1 MYLDVFTLSSLVDEF
16 MDTLVGGR
24 IQDAID
30 VDESGIGLEIYANHQ
45 RQYLYM
51 SADKTMPRIHLTG
64 EKLRR
69 GLTRPTQLGLLFRR
83 YVEGGLI
90 THVSQPDWERI
101 IHIELQHPDGEF
113 EIIVEPMERRS
124 NVLLVQDGMILDCM
138 NRVGPDENRFRL
150 SLPNHEY
157 VAPPPQTNRR
167 DPSKI
172 TQDDMLGFFEQ
183 AQDEKQKA
191 FQVLTGH
198 LLGMS
203 PLIAR
208 EIIFRAEGDIQLKAT
223 DADPVS
229 IFSAFKDVVNPLLR
243 REWQP
248 GIVESEDGVDAFSV
262 YPIEYL
268 PGWHPVETTSEA
280 LNAFYGTPT
289 GEDAYTAAKT
299 PLFRAVREARARLQG
314 KLDSLESSLK
324 DDHEREVLRQSGELI
339 LAYQYGLEDNQTE
352 LRAQYDP
359 DKPELVIQLDP
370 KLSPLDNAQRY
381 FTKYNKAKRALED
394 VPQLVK
400 ETKNELDYL
409 DQLDSDL
416 QNALNWPD
424 IDEVQ
429 QELQSRGYWRGK
441 RVKRTGGGQSAPLR
455 VVTKDGFVIWV
466 GRNSRQNELVTFKRA
481 NSEDYWLHARDVPGA
496 HVIIKYDG
504 RTISDEVIEQA
515 AAIAAFY
522 SKLRGEGSASVDVT
536 RVKYVKKIKGG
547 GQGMVTYRNERNLTV
562 TPMSEKAFESP

>member
-1 MYLDVFTLSSLVDEF
+1 MYLDVFTLSALVDEF

-24 IQDAID
+24 IQDSID
-30 VDESGIGLEIYANHQ
+30 VDDTGIGLEIYANHQ

-69 GLTRPTQLGLLFRR
+69 GLTRPTQVGLLFRR
-83 YVEGGLI
+83 YVEGGLV

-101 IHIELQHPDGEF
+101 IHFEIQHPEGDY
-113 EIIVEPMERRS
+113 EIIIEPMERRS
-124 NVLLVQDGMILDCM
+124 NILLVQRGQILDCM

-157 VAPPPQTNRR
+157 VPPPAQTNRR

-172 TQDDMLGFFEQ
+172 TLEDMIGFYEQ
-183 AQDEKQKA
+183 VQDEKQKA
-191 FQVLTGH
+191 FQVLTGN

-208 EIIFRAEGDIQLKAT
+208 EIIFRAESDVQIKAR
-223 DADPVS
+223 DANAES
-229 IFSAFKDVVNPLLR
+229 IFSAFKDVVTPLLR
-243 REWQP
+243 REWSP
-248 GIVESEDGVDAFSV
+248 GIVETEDGVEAFSV
-262 YPIEYL
+262 YPITYL
-268 PGWHPVETTSEA
+268 PGWHPVETISA
-280 LNAFYGTPT
+280 AVNAYYGTPT

-299 PLFRAVREARARLQG
+299 PLFKAIREARGRLQG

-324 DDHEREVLRQSGELI
+324 NDDEREVLRQSGELI

-370 KLSPLDNAQRY
+370 KMSPLDNAQRY

-394 VPQLVK
+394 VPQLVR
-400 ETKNELDYL
+400 ETKNELNYL
-409 DQLDSDL
+409 DQLEIDL
-416 QNALNWPD
+416 EGGTNWPD

-429 QELQSRGYWRGK
+429 QALQAGGYWRGK
-441 RVKRTGGGQSAPLR
+441 RIKRKGGGQSAPLR
-455 VVTKDGFVIWV
+455 IVTKDGFVIWV
-466 GRNSRQNELVTFKRA
+466 GRNSRQNEMVTFKKA
-481 NSEDYWLHARDVPGA
+481 NGDDLWLHARNVPGA
-496 HVIIKYDG
+496 HVIIKFDG
-504 RTISDEVIEQA
+504 RNIPEDVIEQA
-515 AAIAAFY
+515 AAIAAYY
-522 SKLRGEGSASVDVT
+522 SKSRAEGAASVDVT
-536 RVKYVKKIKGG
+536 RIKYVKSIKGA
-547 GQGMVTYRNERNLTV
+547 GQGMVTYRNERNITV
-562 TPMSEKAFESP
+562 KPQSEKAFESP